1 MNKLLLLFI
10 LVSLPVF
17 SEEIQEEI
25 YQFENL
31 RIIKKPTSAPGGV
44 ITSDFICDKATL
56 IQSIELRN
64 VSDMSP
70 EASLFLHSTLTV
82 EELIRFYETVFLAG
96 EWRILQ
102 KDNRDNKFVLLGE
115 RSKKVMTVLIRDEK
129 DYRAVKIFYRRP
141 GF

>member
-1 MNKLLLLFI
+1 
-10 LVSLPVF
+10 
-17 SEEIQEEI
+17 
-25 YQFENL
+25 
-31 RIIKKPTSAPGGV
+31 
-44 ITSDFICDKATL
+44 
-56 IQSIELRN
+56 
-64 VSDMSP
+64 MSP

-82 EELIRFYETVFLAG
+82 EELIRFYESVFLAR